1 MKIKKFELNDGT
13 YFRYK
18 KIGRGKPILLL
29 HTFRNRLEY
38 SDKLGDLLKKKYT
51 VYSIDLPGFG
61 SSPINPK
68 TVYDLNFFTVSITNF
83 IQALKINN
91 LTIAGESIGAVLS
104 ASISSKIPK
113 QIKKIFMFNP
123 YDYDSYFGQGIQRG
137 NFFAKFI
144 LFHISLP
151 IIGQLFSSLENKFI
165 LKNVMGGGFFNPI
178 SLSNEYLNLL
188 CTSLKK
194 KGYVYHFRNVLQK
207 FKKNNGIYEIY
218 KKIKVPVKL
227 IYGVDDWANQSER
240 LQTQKLLKLDKYYVI
255 DNCKHFSFLE
265 NSEDVFNFIHSWF
278 FINSLWLNKL
288 LIFLRS

>member
-1 MKIKKFELNDGT
+1 METKKFKLNNGT

-18 KIGRGKPILLL
+18 KIGKGKPILLL

-38 SDKLGDLLKKKYT
+38 SDKLGDLLKRRNT

-61 SSPINPK
+61 SSPINPE
-68 TVYDLNFFTVSITNF
+68 TIYDLNFFTNSITNF
-83 IQALKINN
+83 IQDLRINN

-104 ASISSKIPK
+104 ASISSRIPK

-123 YDYDSYFGQGIQRG
+123 YDYDSYFGEGIQRG

-144 LFHISLP
+144 LFHIGLP

-165 LKNVMGGGFFNPI
+165 LKNVMGGGFFNPK

-194 KGYVYHFRNVLQK
+194 KGYVYHFRNVLQN
-207 FKKNNGIYEIY
+207 FNKNNGIEEIY

-227 IYGVDDWANQSER
+227 VYGVDDWANQSER
-240 LQTQKLLKLDKYYVI
+240 LQTQNFLKLDKYHVI

-265 NSEDVFNFIHSWF
+265 NSEDVFNIIS
-278 FINSLWLNKL
+278 S
-288 LIFLRS
+288 